1 MQTTK
6 RRIINFHGIGE
17 HTQPLEPGEADYWLG
32 LDRFCYVLD
41 RIAAHPDRELLSIT
55 FDDGNISD
63 ILLAAPQLM
72 KRGLDAEFFV
82 LTGRIG
88 RAGSVGADDIRSL
101 MSMGMRIGSHG
112 IDHRDWSKLPAK
124 DLDNE
129 LNTSKKV
136 VEEICGCTVRSAAIP
151 FGRYNARVLSMLRNA
166 GYEAAYSSDKGSADT
181 LSFLKPRTSIRH
193 DTTDGMLGRILAG
206 HMPALSRIRRAAGMT
221 MKVST

>member
-17 HTQPLEPGEADYWLG
+17 LAQPLEPGEADYWLG

-41 RIAAHPDRELLSIT
+41 RIASHPDRELLSIT

-63 ILLAAPQLM
+63 VLLAAPELKQ
-72 KRGLDAEFFV
+72 RGLDAEFFV

-101 MSMGMRIGSHG
+101 ISMGMRIGSHG

-129 LNTSKKV
+129 LNASKKV

-151 FGRYNARVLSMLRNA
+151 FGRYNARVLSKLRSA
-166 GYEAAYSSDKGSADT
+166 GYEAAYSSDKGSAD
-181 LSFLKPRTSIRH
+181 SVSYLKPRTSIRH
-193 DTTDGMLGRILAG
+193 DTTDSMLGQILSG
-206 HMPALSRIRRAAGMT
+206 RMPAWNRLRRAAGMT
-221 MKVST
+221 MKVWT